1 MGFKV
6 KPINMVVIGKNN
18 LDVVSTNMPILGPSE
33 VNPTMDFIQVFN
45 KY

>member
-6 KPINMVVIGKNN
+6 KFINMVVIGKNN
-18 LDVVSTNMPILGPSE
+18 LDVVFINMFIFGLFE
-33 VNPTMDFIQVFN
+33 VNFIMDFIQVFN